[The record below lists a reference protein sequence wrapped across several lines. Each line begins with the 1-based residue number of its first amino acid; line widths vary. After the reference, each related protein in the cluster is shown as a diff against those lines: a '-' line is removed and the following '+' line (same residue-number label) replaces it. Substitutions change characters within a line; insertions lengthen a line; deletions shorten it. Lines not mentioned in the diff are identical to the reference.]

1 MQARPSWHAPRRPAA
16 LLGAALAVA
25 ALAASATVAVP
36 PAASAA
42 VPAHGVVI
50 HPDGHGPVRLGPLE
64 GTAVSDEHGYC
75 LQGRVLASG
84 PADVPVGTDHVHD
97 PVLAALL
104 ARHRFDADDLTQAA
118 IGYAAHQRHER
129 PGVLAGGDATA
140 ARALIAAATPQAV
153 KDRADALLAEAS
165 ASAGPFAGQAGAV
178 TGEGRRT
185 GSITGIALRS
195 ASGQPVV
202 GARFTVT
209 LTGPAVLDA
218 SGTRTYE
225 GTTTADPVTLTWTA
239 TGTGDVGYRVEFADL
254 WRTTITVLDMAGDRQ
269 DQLTYGNRPGSDPRE
284 VVVPGPSFPVVDDF
298 RPRATTTVQ
307 EVRVAD
313 GDPLVDRVEFSAA
326 PGDWWVEIDGD
337 PVDVPAEVTWYGPFD
352 APLPQS
358 AAPPAGAP
366 VAGTVRVVADGPGTV
381 TTPGTVRATRAGFY
395 TAVVTIR
402 KADAGRFAQHVREDF
417 RAPFFEAVETSVNP
431 FELRH
436 ESQTREFNVAP
447 GGRAFDRITV
457 SGYPDDHGGFGG
469 LGPWQPDL
477 GEATVTVY
485 GPLPALPDGP
495 VVPQDA
501 PVHWQGTVAAVDGRY
516 DVGYDPAR
524 PIVAPATATH
534 PGGDYFVFV
543 YAFAGDARVAPFV
556 SPFDDLREVFYV
568 PGSPEVVVPPQA
580 VTQAQDAAPAGGTM
594 RDTALVTGT
603 TQPGDHLVF
612 EAYGPQEPGAVPVC
626 DAGTLLWTSE
636 PVEVRGAG
644 YYDSGDAP
652 APDRAGL
659 VYWVETLARADGTV
673 LDRGECGAPA
683 ETTTVTEDVT
693 VRTTALAAAEDPVAG
708 TEVWD
713 VLTVRGTVPDGTL
726 ATVDLF
732 HAPPGEDLV
741 CREPVW
747 TATVPLSDG
756 AGEYR
761 TDAYRTT
768 EPGTYGFV
776 ERTTAPDG
784 TELSAGRCGEESE
797 TLTVGP
803 PPATPTSPPAA
814 PPPPGTPVADAP
826 PLAVT
831 GADAVTAGA
840 AALLLVTGGAVAL
853 VHRARVRRALDAAA

>member
-1 MQARPSWHAPRRPAA
+1 MQARPSWHAPRRPSA
-16 LLGAALAVA
+16 LLGAVLAVT
-25 ALAASATVAVP
+25 ALAAAATVAVP

-42 VPAHGVVI
+42 VPAHGIVI

-84 PADVPVGTDHVHD
+84 PADVPVGTDHVDD

-129 PGVLAGGDATA
+129 PGVLAGGDAVA
-140 ARALIAAATPQAV
+140 ARALIAAATPQQV
-153 KDRADALLAEAS
+153 KDRADALLAEAA
-165 ASAGPFAGQAGAV
+165 ASAGPFAGDAGAA
-178 TGEGRRT
+178 TGGGRRT

-202 GARFTVT
+202 GAPFTVT
-209 LTGPAVLDA
+209 LSGPAVLDA

-225 GTTTADPVTLTWTA
+225 GTTTADPVTLAWTA

-254 WRTTITVLDMAGDRQ
+254 WRTTITVLDLAGDRQ
-269 DQLTYGNRPGSDPRE
+269 DQLTYGNRPGSDPRQ
-284 VVVPGPSFPVVDDF
+284 VVAPGPSFPVVDDF

-307 EVRVAD
+307 DALVAD
-313 GDPLVDRVEFSAA
+313 GDALVDRVAFSAA
-326 PGDWWVEIDGD
+326 PGDWWVEVDGD

-358 AAPPAGAP
+358 AEPPAGAP

-381 TTPGTVRATRAGFY
+381 TTPGSVRATRAGFY

-402 KADAGRFAQHVREDF
+402 KADAGQFAKHVREDF
-417 RAPFFEAVETSVNP
+417 RAPFFEAAETAVNL
-431 FELRH
+431 FDLRH

-457 SGYPDDHGGFGG
+457 SGYPADHGAFGG
-469 LGPWQPDL
+469 LGPWGADL

-495 VVPQDA
+495 EVPVGA

-524 PIVAPATATH
+524 PIVAPTTATH

-543 YAFAGDARVAPFV
+543 YAFAGDSRVAPFV
-556 SPFDDLREVFYV
+556 SAFDDLREVFYV
-568 PGSPEVVVPPQA
+568 PGDPEVVVPPQA
-580 VTQAQDAAPAGGTM
+580 VTRAQDSAVAGGMM

-603 TQPGDHLVF
+603 TAPGDHLVF
-612 EAYGPQEPGAVPVC
+612 EAYGPQDPGAAPVC
-626 DAGTLLWTSE
+626 DASTLLWTSE
-636 PVEVRGAG
+636 AVEVRGAG
-644 YYDSGDAP
+644 YYDSGEAP
-652 APDRAGL
+652 APARPGL
-659 VYWVETLARADGTV
+659 VHWVETLVRADGTR

-683 ETTTVTEDVT
+683 ETTTVTEDLT
-693 VRTTALAAAEDPVAG
+693 VRTTARAEDEAPAAG

-713 VLTVRGTVPDGTL
+713 VLTVTGTVPDGALT
-726 ATVDLF
+726 TVDLF
-732 HAPPGEDLV
+732 HARPGDDLV
-741 CREPVW
+741 CRDPVW
-747 TATVPLSDG
+747 TTTVPLSDG

-761 TDAYRTT
+761 TGRYRTT
-768 EPGTYGFV
+768 GPGTYGFV

-797 TLTVGP
+797 TLTVTAP
-803 PPATPTSPPAA
+803 TPTSTPAA
-814 PPPPGTPVADAP
+814 PPAPGAAGPP

-831 GADAVTAGA
+831 GADLATSGV
-840 AALLLVTGGAVAL
+840 AALLLVAGGVLAL
-853 VHRARVRRALDAAA
+853 VHRSRVRRAVDAAT